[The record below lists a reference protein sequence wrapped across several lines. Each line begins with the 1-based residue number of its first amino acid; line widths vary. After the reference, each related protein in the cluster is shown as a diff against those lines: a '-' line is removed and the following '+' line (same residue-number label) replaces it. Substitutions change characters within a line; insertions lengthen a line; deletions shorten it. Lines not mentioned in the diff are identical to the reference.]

1 VLTRVLM
8 GLQAGR
14 NTLLAPSPPPTAGCP
29 HISLVFR
36 EMWDTTALAPHLPL
50 ETWVSPC

>member
-1 VLTRVLM
+1 MLTRVLM

-29 HISLVFR
+29 TSRSFFARCGIPQL
-36 EMWDTTALAPHLPL
+36 
-50 ETWVSPC
+50 SPRTSP